1 VNYPMSIIDYIIFS
15 KIQRDKNVNIW
26 YIRYPIS
33 DIWYNI

>member
-26 YIRYPIS
+26 YVLPIL
-33 DIWYNI
+33 NI

>member
-26 YIRYPIS
+26 YLI
-33 DIWYNI
+33 

>member
-26 YIRYPIS
+26 DIPIS
-33 DIWYNI
+33 DI